1 MSRHCH
7 WTIGCEAS
15 CASLGKEMVWMAIP
29 SDVIVGWVYI
39 VMEMIGECDV
49 SKPIDMKNGVLMR
62 RLFAM
67 QFQDST

>member
-1 MSRHCH
+1 
-7 WTIGCEAS
+7 
-15 CASLGKEMVWMAIP
+15 MVWIAIP